1 MARAKIA
8 AIRDSPRT
16 RQSSHTLAAFRPW
29 GSFERW
35 RHVGSRVL
43 VYGTLGQ
50 IRQLVDFCA
59 GYCPLFAHHVAM
71 RETIIRVDVWQ
82 YKEWERP
89 SGSKH

>member
-1 MARAKIA
+1 M
-8 AIRDSPRT
+8 
-16 RQSSHTLAAFRPW
+16 
-29 GSFERW
+29 
-35 RHVGSRVL
+35 L